1 VEDLRELSRIL
12 VSPRQEL
19 LSAESYLKMVLHLL
33 LILELPVETLL
44 VIKIAKKFI
53 TSHPIFGAL
62 VQELQLIA
70 ITLLK

>member
-1 VEDLRELSRIL
+1 
-12 VSPRQEL
+12 
-19 LSAESYLKMVLHLL
+19 MVLHLL